1 VKISRPKPDIDKMRS
16 QEPVIALLSDP
27 ATFGTTDVKRI
38 DTHAA
43 SVFLAG
49 DRAIKIKRSVRFPF
63 LDYSTLELRKAAC
76 EAELEVNRRFAPTI
90 YRGVVAITR
99 EKDGS
104 LTIGGTG
111 SPVEWAVEMRRFDEN
126 ATLDRLAERN
136 EIDAALA
143 DALGR
148 IVAAAHAASPVVDA
162 EPWIG
167 ALASFIAQNDAAFRG
182 TPQLFPSPQ
191 VDALTHA
198 SQQAFER
205 IRPMLLVRGEKG
217 LVRRGHGDLH
227 LGNIVLLDGHPTL
240 FDAVEFDPLIAAGDV
255 LYDLAFLLMDLIDR
269 GFTTPAN
276 IVFNRYL
283 TETRRPEDLDALA
296 AMPLFLSV
304 RAAIRAKVT
313 AARLTHAAAEMR
325 PAIERWTQT
334 YFRLA
339 QRLIAPAP
347 PRLTAVGGLSGTGKS
362 QLAQG
367 LAPELGPSP
376 GAVVLRSDVERKA
389 LFERSETE
397 RLPSSAYTRDANT
410 KVYTTLF
417 EKARRAVTAGHAAII
432 DAVFASPKER
442 AEVEMLAQV
451 RTVTFRGIFLA
462 APLTTR
468 LERLGKRISDA
479 SDADSEVARQQEN
492 LDLGNIEW
500 PFVDASGSRED
511 TLERAKEALV

>member
-1 VKISRPKPDIDKMRS
+1 MRS

-27 ATFGTTDVKRI
+27 ATFGTAEVKRI

-63 LDYSTLELRKAAC
+63 LDYSTLALRKAAC

-99 EKDGS
+99 EKEGR

-111 SPVEWAVEMRRFDEN
+111 PPVEWAVEMRRFDEN

-136 EIDAALA
+136 EINAALA
-143 DALGR
+143 DALGH
-148 IVAAAHAASPVVDA
+148 IVAAAHAASPVVEGD
-162 EPWIG
+162 PWIA
-167 ALASFIAQNDAAFRG
+167 ALSSFIAQNDAAFRDV
-182 TPQLFPSPQ
+182 PQLFPPPQ
-191 VDALTHA
+191 VDAFTHA
-198 SQQAFER
+198 SQQAFDR
-205 IRPMLLVRGEKG
+205 IRPVLLLRGEKG

-255 LYDLAFLLMDLIDR
+255 LYDLAFLLMDLIER
-269 GFTTPAN
+269 GFPTSAN

-283 TETRRPEDLDALA
+283 AETRRPEDLDALA
-296 AMPLFLSV
+296 TLPLFLSV

-313 AARLTHAAAEMR
+313 AARLTHTEAKKR
-325 PAIERWTQT
+325 SSIERSAQT

-339 QRLIAPAP
+339 QRLIAPAA
-347 PRLTAVGGLSGTGKS
+347 PRLVAVGGLSGTGKS
-362 QLAQG
+362 LLARA
-367 LAPELGPSP
+367 LAPELGAAP

-389 LFERSETE
+389 LFGRGETE
-397 RLPSSAYTRDANT
+397 RLPSSAYARDVNT
-410 KVYTTLF
+410 KVYATLL
-417 EKARRAVTAGHAAII
+417 EKARRALTAGHAAVI
-432 DAVFASPKER
+432 DAVFASPNER
-442 AEVEMLAQV
+442 AEVAMLAQV
-451 RTVTFRGIFLA
+451 CTVTFRGIFLT

-468 LERLGKRISDA
+468 LERLGQRITDA
-479 SDADSEVARQQEN
+479 SDANAEVARQQEN
-492 LDLGNIEW
+492 LGLGDIDW
-500 PFVDASGSRED
+500 PFVDASGSRDE
-511 TLERAKEALV
+511 TLGRAKEALV